1 MALDLIRSEIWIQAI
16 KGREQMINYLQMLIF
31 NLIHPQRRQHI
42 NVAF

>member
-1 MALDLIRSEIWIQAI
+1 MALDFILSEIRIQAI
-16 KGREQMINYLQMLIF
+16 KGREQMINCLQMLIF